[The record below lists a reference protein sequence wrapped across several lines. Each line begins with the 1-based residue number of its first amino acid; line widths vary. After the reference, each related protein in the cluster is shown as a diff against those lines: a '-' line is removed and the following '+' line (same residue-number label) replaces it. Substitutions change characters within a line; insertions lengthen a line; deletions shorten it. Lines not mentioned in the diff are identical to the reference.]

1 MNNIRI
7 FCLEA
12 ECKIWEDQME
22 GEKILLSNC
31 LNTVTY
37 RCLIKVIQAMSSEI

>member
-1 MNNIRI
+1 MNNIGI

-22 GEKILLSNC
+22 GGKDPAEQLFKYSHLQVSN
-31 LNTVTY
+31 
-37 RCLIKVIQAMSSEI
+37 